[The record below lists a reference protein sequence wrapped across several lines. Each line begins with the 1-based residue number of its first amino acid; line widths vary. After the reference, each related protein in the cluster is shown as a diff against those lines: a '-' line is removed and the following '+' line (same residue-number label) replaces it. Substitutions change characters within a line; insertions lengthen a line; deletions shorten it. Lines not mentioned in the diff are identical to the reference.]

1 MGSGEFNK
9 NWGEKKTGVKSS
21 LRRGSHL
28 LRRIRLKVP
37 IQQGVHFCFLIVP
50 HKEPGAISCSP
61 DHG

>member
-1 MGSGEFNK
+1 M
-9 NWGEKKTGVKSS
+9 GEKKQNKTGVKSS
-21 LRRGSHL
+21 SWVRRGRHL

-37 IQQGVHFCFLIVP
+37 IQQGLHLCFLIVP